1 VTGVPHPSKESYMSE
16 LAEAVLADASAAE
29 LLACPVPAR
38 IRAAHLR
45 REDVDIF
52 AGDED
57 RDVRRALHVGEV
69 PTPELAPDEV
79 LIAVL
84 ASGINF
90 NTVWSATF
98 LPVPT
103 FSFLARLG
111 RQDRW
116 GSRHDQPYHVIGSD
130 AAGVVVRV
138 GTGVRR
144 WSVGER
150 VVVAP
155 AYVDSEDPVTHQ
167 DAMTGD
173 QRAWGFETNF
183 GGLAD
188 FAVVKASQLLPKPE
202 HLTWE
207 EAAGNTLCAATA
219 YRMLVSPR
227 GALMKQGDVVLVW
240 GAAGGLGGF
249 AVQLV
254 LAGGGIPVAVVG
266 SPAKA
271 ELVRRLGCR
280 YVIDRGTLPMGP
292 GGMRDPATWRALGK
306 QIRAQAG
313 EDPHIVFEYTGAE
326 TFGASVYLAR
336 TGGTVVTCGSSSG
349 YEHQYDN
356 RYLWMRLKRI
366 VGSHGANYQE
376 AWEVN
381 RLFSLGRLTPTLS
394 RVYPLDLVGEATR
407 AVQRNEHVGKVG
419 VLCLAPEPGLG
430 VTDPDRRAEAGED
443 RLRLFRDAGMPRV
456 PAAVG

>member
-1 VTGVPHPSKESYMSE
+1 MSE
-16 LAEAVLADASAAE
+16 LEEAVLADASAAE
-29 LLACPVPAR
+29 LLACPVPDR
-38 IRAAHLR
+38 LRAAHLR
-45 REDVDIF
+45 RADADLFDGEDDP
-52 AGDED
+52 
-57 RDVRRALHVGEV
+57 DVRRSLHVGEV
-69 PTPELAPDEV
+69 PMPHLAPDEV
-79 LIAVL
+79 LLAVM
-84 ASGINF
+84 ASSVNF

-98 LPVPT
+98 RPVPT
-103 FSFLARLG
+103 FAFLARLG
-111 RQDRW
+111 RQDDW
-116 GSRHDQPYHVIGSD
+116 GARHDQPHHVVGSD
-130 AAGVVVRV
+130 ASGVVVRV
-138 GTGVRR
+138 GAGVRR
-144 WSVGER
+144 WAVGDR

-155 AYVDSEDPVTHQ
+155 AYVDSEDPHTHA

-207 EAAGNTLCAATA
+207 EAASTTLCAATA
-219 YRMLVSPR
+219 YRMLVSSR
-227 GALMKQGDVVLVW
+227 GAVMKQGDVVLIW

-266 SPAKA
+266 SAAKA
-271 ELVRRLGCR
+271 ELMGRLGCR
-280 YVIDRGTLPMGP
+280 HVVNRAALPAGI
-292 GGMRDPATWRALGK
+292 RDPATWRALGK
-306 QIRAQAG
+306 QIRATAG
-313 EDPHIVFEYTGAE
+313 EDPHIVFEYTGEE

-349 YEHQYDN
+349 YEHRYDN

-381 RLFSLGRLTPTLS
+381 RLIGLGRINPTLS
-394 RVYPLDLVGEATR
+394 SVYSLDEVGEATR
-407 AVQRNEHVGKVG
+407 AVQLNQHVGKVG
-419 VLCLAPEPGLG
+419 VLCLAPKPGLG
-430 VTDPDRRAEAGED
+430 VEDPARRDED
-443 RLRLFRDAGMPRV
+443 RLALFRTAD
-456 PAAVG
+456 

>member
-1 VTGVPHPSKESYMSE
+1 MSE

-45 REDVDIF
+45 REDVGIF
-52 AGDED
+52 SGDD
-57 RDVRRALHVGEV
+57 DPDVRRSLHVGAV

-79 LIAVL
+79 LVAVM

-103 FSFLARLG
+103 FAFLARLG

-116 GSRHDQPYHVIGSD
+116 GARHDQPYHVIGSD

-138 GTGVRR
+138 GSGVRR

-207 EAAGNTLCAATA
+207 EAAANTLCASTA

-227 GALMKQGDVVLVW
+227 GALMKQGDVVLIW
-240 GAAGGLGGF
+240 GAAGGLGGY

-271 ELVRRLGCR
+271 ALLDRLGCR
-280 YVIDRGTLPMGP
+280 HVVDRSTLPMGP
-292 GGMRDPATWRALGK
+292 EGMRDPATWRALGK
-306 QIRAQAG
+306 RIRGMTG

-336 TGGTVVTCGSSSG
+336 TAGTVVTCGSSSG

-366 VGSHGANYQE
+366 IGSHGANYQE

-381 RLFSLGRLTPTLS
+381 RLLRLGRLTPTLS
-394 RVYPLDLVGEATR
+394 RVYPLDQVGEATR
-407 AVQRNEHVGKVG
+407 TVQRNEHLGKVG

-430 VTDPDRRAEAGED
+430 VSDPVRRAEIGED
-443 RLRLFRDAGMPRV
+443 RLRLFREAGRPLV
-456 PAAVG
+456 PAPIG

>member
-1 VTGVPHPSKESYMSE
+1 MSE

-45 REDVDIF
+45 REDIGIF
-52 AGDED
+52 SGDD
-57 RDVRRALHVGEV
+57 DPDVRRSIHVGEV
-69 PTPELAPDEV
+69 PMPRLAPDEV

-111 RQDRW
+111 RQDPW
-116 GSRHDQPYHVIGSD
+116 GARHDQPYHVIGSD

-138 GTGVRR
+138 GAGVRR

-155 AYVDSEDPVTHQ
+155 AYVDSEDPATHQ
-167 DAMTGD
+167 DAMTGE

-202 HLTWE
+202 HLSWE
-207 EAAGNTLCAATA
+207 EAAANTLCAATA

-240 GAAGGLGGF
+240 GAAGGLGGY

-254 LAGGGIPVAVVG
+254 LAGGGIPVAVVS

-271 ELVRRLGCR
+271 ELLERLGCQH
-280 YVIDRGTLPMGP
+280 VVDRSTLPAGP
-292 GGMRDPATWRALGK
+292 AGMRDPATWRALG
-306 QIRAQAG
+306 QRIRATAG

-336 TGGTVVTCGSSSG
+336 TAGTVVTCGSSSG

-366 VGSHGANYQE
+366 IGSHGANYQE

-381 RLFSLGRLTPTLS
+381 RLLRLGRLTPTLS
-394 RVYPLDLVGEATR
+394 RVYPLGQVGEATR
-407 AVQRNEHVGKVG
+407 TVQRNEHLGKVG
-419 VLCLAPEPGLG
+419 VLCLAPKAGLG
-430 VTDPDRRAEAGED
+430 VSDPVRRAEIGEG
-443 RLRLFRDAGMPRV
+443 RLGLFREACALV
-456 PAAVG
+456 PAPIG

>member
-1 VTGVPHPSKESYMSE
+1 MSE
-16 LAEAVLADASAAE
+16 LTEAVLAGRPAAE

-38 IRAAHLR
+38 MRAAYLR
-45 REDVDIF
+45 REDVDLF
-52 AGDED
+52 RDGEP
-57 RDVRRALHVGEV
+57 DVRRSLRVGAV
-69 PTPELAPDEV
+69 PVPGLAPDEALV
-79 LIAVL
+79 AVM
-84 ASGINF
+84 ASSINF

-98 LPVPT
+98 RPVPT
-103 FSFLARLG
+103 FDFLARLG
-111 RQDRW
+111 RRDRW
-116 GSRHDQPYHVIGSD
+116 GARHDLPYHVVGSD
-130 AAGVVVRV
+130 ASGVVVRV
-138 GTGVRR
+138 GAGVRR
-144 WSVGER
+144 WSAGDR

-188 FAVVKASQLLPKPE
+188 FAVVKVSQLLPKPE

-207 EAAGNTLCAATA
+207 EAACGTLCASTA

-227 GALMKQGDVVLVW
+227 GAVMKQGDVVLIW
-240 GAAGGLGGF
+240 GAAGGLGGY

-271 ELVRRLGCR
+271 ELLRRLGCR
-280 YVIDRGTLPMGP
+280 HVVDRSGLPD
-292 GGMRDPATWRALGK
+292 MREPATWRALGK
-306 QIRAQAG
+306 RIRATAG

-349 YEHQYDN
+349 YEHHYDN

-381 RLFSLGRLTPTLS
+381 RLIRLGRLAPTLS
-394 RVYPLDLVGEATR
+394 RVYPLDQVGEATR
-407 AVQRNEHVGKVG
+407 AVQLNQHVGKVG

-430 VTDPDRRAEAGED
+430 VDDPVRRAEVGED
-443 RLRLFRDAGMPRV
+443 RLALFRPLV
-456 PAAVG
+456 AVG

>member
-1 VTGVPHPSKESYMSE
+1 MSE
-16 LAEAVLADASAAE
+16 LAEAVLAGAPGAE

-38 IRAAHLR
+38 MRAAYLR
-45 REDVDIF
+45 LEDVGLF
-52 AGDED
+52 NGDD
-57 RDVRRALHVGEV
+57 DPDVRRSLRVGAV
-69 PTPELAPDEV
+69 PVPQLAPDEV
-79 LIAVL
+79 LIAVM
-84 ASGINF
+84 ASSINF

-98 LPVPT
+98 RPVPT
-103 FSFLARLG
+103 FDFLARLG
-111 RQDRW
+111 RRDRW
-116 GSRHDQPYHVIGSD
+116 GARHDQPFHVVGSD
-130 AAGVVVRV
+130 ASGVVVRV
-138 GTGVRR
+138 GDGVRR
-144 WSVGER
+144 WSAGDR

-155 AYVDSEDPVTHQ
+155 AYVDTEDPVTHQ

-207 EAAGNTLCAATA
+207 EAACTTLCAATA

-227 GALMKQGDVVLVW
+227 GAVMKQGDVVLIW
-240 GAAGGLGGF
+240 GAAGGLGGY

-266 SPAKA
+266 SAAKA
-271 ELVRRLGCR
+271 ELVHRLGCR
-280 YVIDRGTLPMGP
+280 HVVDRTDLPA
-292 GGMRDPATWRALGK
+292 GMRDPASWRALGK
-306 QIRAQAG
+306 RIRATAG
-313 EDPHIVFEYTGAE
+313 EDPHIVFEYTGAD

-349 YEHQYDN
+349 YEHHYDN

-381 RLFSLGRLTPTLS
+381 RLVRLGRLAPTLS
-394 RVYPLDLVGEATR
+394 RVYPLDQVGEATR
-407 AVQRNEHVGKVG
+407 AVQLNQHVGKVG
-419 VLCLAPEPGLG
+419 VLCLAPRPGLG
-430 VTDPDRRAEAGED
+430 VDDPVRRAEVGEG
-443 RLRLFRDAGMPRV
+443 RLGLFRRAGAAEPPLV
-456 PAAVG
+456 AVG

>member
-1 VTGVPHPSKESYMSE
+1 MSE
-16 LAEAVLADASAAE
+16 LAEAVLAGASGAE

-52 AGDED
+52 GAAKDQD

-69 PTPELAPDEV
+69 PAPELAPDEA
-79 LIAVL
+79 LIAVM
-84 ASGINF
+84 ASSINF

-98 LPVPT
+98 EPVPT
-103 FSFLARLG
+103 FAFLSRFG

-116 GSRHDQPYHVIGSD
+116 GARHDQPYHVIGSD
-130 AAGVVVRV
+130 ASGVVVRV
-138 GTGVRR
+138 GSAVRR
-144 WSVGER
+144 WSVGDR

-188 FAVVKASQLLPKPE
+188 FAVVKVSQLMPKPA

-207 EAAGNTLCAATA
+207 ESACTSLCASTA

-227 GALMKQGDVVLVW
+227 GAGMKQGDVVLIW
-240 GAAGGLGGF
+240 GAAGGLGGY

-266 SPAKA
+266 SAAKA
-271 ELVRRLGCR
+271 DLLHKLGCR
-280 YVIDRGTLPMGP
+280 HVIDRSELPS
-292 GGMRDPATWRALGK
+292 GMRDPDTFRQLGR
-306 QIRAQAG
+306 QIRATAG
-313 EDPHIVFEYTGAE
+313 EDPHIVFEYTGAD

-349 YEHQYDN
+349 YEHSYDN

-381 RLFSLGRLTPTLS
+381 RLLQLGRLAPTLS
-394 RVYPLDLVGEATR
+394 RVYPLGEVGEATR
-407 AVQRNEHVGKVG
+407 AVQLNQHVGKVG
-419 VLCLAPEPGLG
+419 VLCLAPTAGLG
-430 VTDPDRRAEAGED
+430 VDDPVRRAEIGEE
-443 RLRLFRDAGMPRV
+443 RLTLFRQPV
-456 PAAVG
+456 PVAPPLVAVG

>member
-1 VTGVPHPSKESYMSE
+1 MSE
-16 LAEAVLADASAAE
+16 LAEAVLAGAPAAE
-29 LLACPVPAR
+29 LLACPVPAVT
-38 IRAAHLR
+38 RAAHLR
-45 REDVDIF
+45 RADVGIF
-52 AGDED
+52 AGDD
-57 RDVRRALHVGEV
+57 DPDVRRSIHVGEV
-69 PTPELAPDEV
+69 PLPPLAPDEV
-79 LIAVL
+79 LLAVL
-84 ASGINF
+84 ASSINF

-98 LPVPT
+98 RPVPT
-103 FSFLARLG
+103 FAFLDRLG

-116 GSRHDQPYHVIGSD
+116 GARHDQPYHVIGSD

-138 GTGVRR
+138 GSGVRR
-144 WSVGER
+144 WRPGDR
-150 VVVAP
+150 AVVAP
-155 AYVDSEDPVTHQ
+155 AYVDSEDPLTHQ

-207 EAAGNTLCAATA
+207 EAAANTLCAATA

-227 GALMKQGDVVLVW
+227 GAPMKQGDVVLVW
-240 GAAGGLGGF
+240 GAAGGLGGY

-266 SPAKA
+266 SAAKA
-271 ELVRRLGCR
+271 ELMGRLGVR
-280 YVIDRGTLPMGP
+280 HVVNRAELPA
-292 GGMRDPATWRALGK
+292 GMRDPATWRALGK
-306 QIRAQAG
+306 RIRATAG
-313 EDPHIVFEYTGAE
+313 EDPHVVFEYTGAE

-381 RLFSLGRLTPTLS
+381 RLLRLGRLTPTLS
-394 RVYPLDLVGEATR
+394 RSYPLDQVGEATR
-407 AVQRNEHVGKVG
+407 GVQRNEHVGKVG
-419 VLCLAPEPGLG
+419 VLCLAPAPGLG
-430 VTDPDRRAEAGED
+430 VSDPVRRAEVGEE
-443 RLRLFRDAGMPRV
+443 RLGLFREAATAGRPLV
-456 PAAVG
+456 PAAVW

>member
-1 VTGVPHPSKESYMSE
+1 MSE
-16 LAEAVLADASAAE
+16 LAQAVLAGATAAE
-29 LLACPVPAR
+29 IGACPVPAR
-38 IRAAHLR
+38 MRAAHLR
-45 REDVDIF
+45 RADVDLF
-52 AGDED
+52 GTETD
-57 RDVRRALHVGEV
+57 RDVRRSLRVGEV
-69 PTPELAPDEV
+69 PVPVLAPDEV
-79 LIAVL
+79 LLAVM

-103 FSFLARLG
+103 FAFLDRLG

-116 GSRHDQPYHVIGSD
+116 GARHDQPYHVVGSD
-130 AAGVVVRV
+130 ASGVVVRV
-138 GTGVRR
+138 GEGVRR
-144 WSVGER
+144 WSPGDR

-155 AYVDSEDPVTHQ
+155 AYVDTDDPMTHQ

-188 FAVVKASQLLPKPE
+188 FAVVKASQLLPKPA

-207 EAAGNTLCAATA
+207 EAASTTLCAGTA

-227 GALMKQGDVVLVW
+227 GAVMKQGDVVLIW
-240 GAAGGLGGF
+240 GATGGLGGY

-254 LAGGGIPVAVVG
+254 LGGGGIPVAVV
-266 SPAKA
+266 SSAAKA
-271 ELVRRLGCR
+271 DLVRRLGCP
-280 YVIDRGTLPMGP
+280 YVIDRSELPP
-292 GGMRDPATWRALGK
+292 DMRDPATSKALGK
-306 QIRAQAG
+306 RIRAQVG

-349 YEHQYDN
+349 YQHHYDN

-366 VGSHGANYQE
+366 IGSHGANYQE

-381 RLFSLGRLTPTLS
+381 RLFQLGRLAPTLS
-394 RVYPLDLVGEATR
+394 RVYSLDQVGEATR
-407 AVQRNEHVGKVG
+407 AVQLNQHLGKVG
-419 VLCLAPEPGLG
+419 VLCLAPRPGLG
-430 VTDPDRRAEAGED
+430 VDDPVRRAEIGED
-443 RLRLFRDAGMPRV
+443 RLGLFRAAGALV
-456 PAAVG
+456 AVG